1 VISQDSQ
8 QSRQKYFVQRR
19 STVGCCSG
27 FPCLDGIRW
36 LKSWLQNS
44 SMSPIRPVLR
54 FSIRLKKWE
63 AFIKDVYP
71 IVLNVSSSFCS
82 IDSPPA
88 ARATPSPLSSQ
99 RWHSSNS
106 FGFHLQQNNN

>member
-1 VISQDSQ
+1 
-8 QSRQKYFVQRR
+8 
-19 STVGCCSG
+19 
-27 FPCLDGIRW
+27 
-36 LKSWLQNS
+36 
-44 SMSPIRPVLR
+44 MSPIRPVLR

-106 FGFHLQQNNN
+106 FGFHLQQNNNQTDFSSSTTKDRRLSITWFFTDEIEPE